1 MELSELQATLRAK
14 PGATEEY
21 PFGPETLVLKVG
33 GKMFALLGLN
43 DTPLRLTLKCEPS
56 YAEVLRAEYP
66 AVTPGYYMNKQH
78 WNTITLDGSLPEAL
92 LLSLIDDSYR
102 LVVQGLS
109 RRAQQQLGASA
120 AADEPA

>member
-1 MELSELQATLRAK
+1 MELSELQAILRAK
-14 PGATEEY
+14 PGASEEY

-33 GKMFALLGLN
+33 GKMFALLGLH

-56 YAEVLRAEYP
+56 YAEVLRAEYE

-78 WNTITLDGSLPEAL
+78 WNTISLDGSLPEGL
-92 LLSLIDDSYR
+92 LLRLIDDSYR

-109 RRAQQQLGASA
+109 RRVQQHLATNADA
-120 AADEPA
+120 AGSG